1 MKRRNFIKTTA
12 IGAAGLSMYHLYA
25 LDPRTDRFVN
35 NRYCKQPGAEIPV
48 IAEVDILVAGAT
60 LGGVAA
66 ASAAAEAGSEV
77 FLVGYLPYLGE
88 DICGTYRY
96 LFDKQNVVDSYAF
109 AEQTGGGGDYP
120 GKLAARLFPGRDNI
134 SPMHIKTVLEKE
146 LIDRNV
152 NFLYSSYV
160 VDIVFGD
167 DDKPAGVIINNRTGR
182 QAVLCRSII
191 DCTQGAY
198 AARLAGASFIKP
210 DDAAGIP
217 CKFIT
222 IGNSA
227 ETMERNGSEELTLPA
242 SVNDKSYRVIEHSG
256 SVPRKGFSF
265 ISLANAEQDIRDR
278 TWDADQVDS
287 ADNMFWTAPY
297 ILKSK
302 GSTAGL
308 PAGLRDIPLQAFM
321 PEGMDNVFVLG
332 SCAGVDEQTA
342 LELTLPHHQLY
353 LGHKVG
359 LGASG
364 AARSQSKPLT
374 YATRALN
381 GTEYLQGET
390 GEISETLRP
399 NLGNKKVWADETAL
413 PVLGEYD
420 VVIAGGG
427 TAGAPAAISAA
438 RNGVKTLV
446 MEYLH
451 GLGGTGTLGLIGRY
465 WYGHRDGFTS
475 EIDRGVRGMADP
487 SHPRQKS
494 GDHEW
499 VVDWKMEWYRRE
511 IRKAGGE
518 IWFGVIA
525 AGAFVENG
533 KVKGVLIATPEG
545 RGVVLAGQVI
555 DSTGSA
561 DIAIAAGAEY
571 EYVGKSTVAV
581 QGSGLPKVDP
591 GDHYNNTDWT
601 FVDDSDVFDVTRVFI
616 SGKKKFPG
624 AWDLGK
630 LPQTRERRRVLAEFM
645 VSPIDML
652 NGRRYPDTI
661 SYHVS
666 NFDTHGYTVHP
677 YFIIRQPDGGHV
689 TYDVD
694 LPLRS
699 LLPRGLDGIIV
710 TGLGAGAHRD
720 AMPVIRMQPC
730 LQNQGYAVG
739 LLAARIIRENVTA
752 RSIDLRDI
760 QRHLAEIGN
769 LPGRVVTDDDNMPL
783 PDEAFTGAIAK
794 IGNDFEMLEVLFT
807 DLDRGVELLKEA
819 VINSDDHNIRLNCAI
834 ALGVLGTDT
843 GWRLLTEAL
852 AAEEEWDE
860 GWNFTG
866 MHQFGHS
873 LSRLD
878 IITIALGR
886 CRRDETMP
894 SIMRMAGML
903 KPSHYFSHFRA
914 VSVAFETLGN
924 SKAAPLLFDL
934 LGMEGMTGH
943 HVVTRTDAVRAT
955 VPSTEDVTLRNN
967 VLKELHLAR
976 ALYRCGDHYGL
987 GRQILENY
995 SNDLHGHYFRHAA
1008 GILGLA
1014 PGFE

>member
-88 DICGTYRY
+88 DICGTFRY
-96 LFDKQNVVDSYAF
+96 LFDKQIVADSYAF
-109 AEQTGGGGDYP
+109 AEQTGGDGHYP
-120 GKLAARLFPGRDNI
+120 GKLAAGLFPGTDNI

-160 VDIVFGD
+160 VDVVFGD

-198 AARLAGASFIKP
+198 AARLAGASFIK
-210 DDAAGIP
+210 DDDPARMP
-217 CKFIT
+217 YKFIT
-222 IGNSA
+222 IGSSI
-227 ETMERNGSEELTLPA
+227 ETMERNGSEQLTLPA
-242 SVNDKSYRVIEHSG
+242 KVNDKSYRVIEHSG
-256 SVPRKGFSF
+256 SVPRKGFSY
-265 ISLANAEQDIRDR
+265 ISLANAEQEIRDR
-278 TWDADQVDS
+278 TWDAGQVDS
-287 ADNMFWTAPY
+287 ADRMFWTAPY
-297 ILKSK
+297 RLRSM
-302 GSTAGL
+302 GSSAGL
-308 PAGLRDIPLQAFM
+308 PTSVRDIPLQHFM
-321 PEGMDNVFVLG
+321 PEGMDNVFVPG

-342 LELTLPHHQLY
+342 MELTLPHHQLY
-353 LGHKVG
+353 LGRKIG
-359 LGASG
+359 LEASG
-364 AARSQSKPLT
+364 AARSQSKPVT
-374 YATRALN
+374 YVTRTLN

-399 NLGNKKVWADETAL
+399 NLGNKMVWAEETAL

-438 RNGVKTLV
+438 RNGVRTLV
-446 MEYLH
+446 VEYLH

-465 WYGHRDGFTS
+465 WYGHRDGFTK
-475 EIDRGVRGMADP
+475 EIDRGVREMADA
-487 SHPRQKS
+487 SHPRQKTR
-494 GDHEW
+494 DDEW

-511 IRKAGGE
+511 IRKAGGD
-518 IWFGVIA
+518 IWFGTMA
-525 AGAFVENG
+525 MGAFVHDG
-533 KVKGVLIATPEG
+533 KVKGLLVATPEG
-545 RGVVLAGQVI
+545 RGVVLAKQVV

-561 DIAIAAGAEY
+561 DIAIAAGADY

-601 FVDDSDVFDVTRVFI
+601 FVDDTDIFDVTRVFI
-616 SGKKKFPG
+616 SGKQKYQG

-630 LPQTRERRRVLAEFM
+630 LPQTRERRRVIAEFM

-652 NGRRYPDTI
+652 TGRRYPDTI

-666 NFDTHGYTVHP
+666 NFDTHGYTIHP
-677 YFIIRQPDGGHV
+677 YFIIKQPDGGHV

-694 LPLRS
+694 LPLRC
-699 LLPRGLDGIIV
+699 LLPRGIDGIIV

-739 LLAARIIRENVTA
+739 CLVAKMVKENISARDVDM
-752 RSIDLRDI
+752 RSL
-760 QRHLAEIGN
+760 QQHLADIGS
-769 LPGRVVTDDDNMPL
+769 LPGRAVTDTDNMPL
-783 PDEAFTGAIAK
+783 PDEDFSEALSK
-794 IGNDFEMLEVLFT
+794 LGNDFDGLEVLFT
-807 DLDRGVELLKEA
+807 NIERGKRLLEEA
-819 VINSDDHNIRLNCAI
+819 LQGSGDEKQRINAAI
-834 ALGVLGTDT
+834 ALGVLGIDS
-843 GWRLLTEAL
+843 GWKLLAG
-852 AAEEEWDE
+852 AVDAYEEWDE

-866 MHQFGHS
+866 MGQFGFS

-878 IITIALGR
+878 TIIIALGR
-886 CRRDETMP
+886 CRKEDALPVITSKAELLTTD
-894 SIMRMAGML
+894 
-903 KPSHYFSHFRA
+903 HHFSHFRA
-914 VSVAFETLGN
+914 VSVAMEALG
-924 SKAAPLLFDL
+924 SSSPAPVLFNLLTMP
-934 LGMEGMTGH
+934 GVAGH
-943 HVVTRTDAVRAT
+943 HVITKTDAVRAT
-955 VPSTEDVTLRNN
+955 VPSHVDVTLRNN
-967 VLKELHLAR
+967 VLRELHLAR

-987 GRQILENY
+987 GRQILEKY

-1008 GILGLA
+1008 GILGIA
-1014 PGFE
+1014 PDFT